1 MASLK
6 QFIGD
11 AKDFVTRITGL
22 TPWTAPPAINL
33 ETTSEQVIAITGET
47 ANDTPPVI
55 SLKTTSEQIKLI
67 TGAAAND
74 TPPAISLKTTSDQIK
89 DITGAAANDTPP
101 AISLKATYN
110 HVQASLADAQVHG
123 MTGFATSILGLA
135 ETATAGDST
144 KVARGDHRHPM
155 PASLWATQGL
165 TPANNTVVRYT
176 GATTAELITVTD
188 AARDLLDD
196 GNAATMRDTLG
207 VSAAGTYDSPTD
219 GTNNLSGATVYKRIG
234 VVNGLVTAL
243 VTRDLTAADIGA
255 QAPTTALT
263 ALGGLTLAADKLPFF
278 NGATTANVTDF
289 TAYGRVLLAQ
299 ASYAAMRSLIGAAA
313 VAGSASQAF
322 AASTLT
328 ADQAVTDRGPAGG
341 VRGNGIAA
349 VIGISPSA
357 AAGAVFADGGW
368 YVKNYANDAYA
379 PANASAFTIGSDER
393 LKRGIRPLRAGSGLG
408 ALAALAKRGLIH
420 YRLKDE
426 PESAP
431 ERLGFSAQQVAAAMP
446 EVARVLE
453 PLDEEEPLLGWE
465 VGAMLALVV
474 DAIGTLYDRLEVL
487 ERGRP

>member
-135 ETATAGDST
+135 ETATAGGST

-328 ADQAVTDRGPAGG
+328 ADKVAADDGVT
-341 VRGNGIAA
+341 NGIRTSQAA
-349 VIGISPSA
+349 
-357 AAGAVFADGGW
+357 FAFSTTATVALGDGGM
-368 YVKNYANDAYA
+368 YVKNLANNAYVA
-379 PANASAFTIGSDER
+379 VNASAFVPSSDER
-393 LKRGIRPLRAGSGLG
+393 LKSGIRPFARGSALSQLSGLSKTG
-408 ALAALAKRGLIH
+408 VIH
-420 YRLKDE
+420 YRRKNE
-426 PESAP
+426 PATTP
-431 ERLGFSAQQVAAAMP
+431 ERLGFSAQQIAVAAPDAAATIP
-446 EVARVLE
+446 GIG
-453 PLDEEEPLLGWE
+453 PDDESLGWDI
-465 VGAMLALVV
+465 GAMLALVV
-474 DAIGTLYDRLEVL
+474 DAVGALSDRLDAL

>member
-1 MASLK
+1 M
-6 QFIGD
+6 D
-11 AKDFVTRITGL
+11 
-22 TPWTAPPAINL
+22 
-33 ETTSEQVIAITGET
+33 ITGET

-67 TGAAAND
+67 TGETDDETA
-74 TPPAISLKTTSDQIK
+74 PQISLAATKT
-89 DITGAAANDTPP
+89 
-101 AISLKATYN
+101 
-110 HVQASLADAQVHG
+110 HVGIALADDIAVHG
-123 MTGFATSILGLA
+123 MGGWGLA
-135 ETATAGDST
+135 NQIASLGAIADDGAINRPARVDHVHPFPSAGD
-144 KVARGDHRHPM
+144 VGAI
-155 PASLWATQGL
+155 PANAALSLIGTL
-165 TPANNTVVRYT
+165 TPAANKVVRYT
-176 GATTAELITVTD
+176 GAAAAELLAVTD

-289 TAYGRVLLAQ
+289 TASGRVLLAQ

-328 ADQAVTDRGPAGG
+328 ADKVAADDGVT
-341 VRGNGIAA
+341 NGIRTSQAA
-349 VIGISPSA
+349 
-357 AAGAVFADGGW
+357 FAFSTTATVALGDGGM
-368 YVKNYANDAYA
+368 YVKNFANNAYV
-379 PANASAFTIGSDER
+379 PVNASAFVPSSDER
-393 LKRGIRPLRAGSGLG
+393 LKSGIRPFARGSALSQLSGLSKTG
-408 ALAALAKRGLIH
+408 VIH
-420 YRLKDE
+420 YRRKNE
-426 PESAP
+426 PATTP
-431 ERLGFSAQQVAAAMP
+431 ERLGFSAQQVAVAAP
-446 EVARVLE
+446 DAAATI
-453 PLDEEEPLLGWE
+453 PGIGPDDESLGWDI
-465 VGAMLALVV
+465 GAMLALVV
-474 DAIGTLYDRLEVL
+474 DAVGALSDRLDAL